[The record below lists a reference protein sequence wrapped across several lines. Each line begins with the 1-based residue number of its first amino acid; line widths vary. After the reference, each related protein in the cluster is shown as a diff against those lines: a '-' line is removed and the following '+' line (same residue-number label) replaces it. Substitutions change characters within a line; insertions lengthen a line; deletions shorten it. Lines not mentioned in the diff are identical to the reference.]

1 MRFFEVIVQIKTE
14 VESNKGVKIKNV
26 KEVYLVD
33 AMSVTE
39 AEARVVKEFTTKG
52 FSNDFTVIGVKG
64 SNVIDI
70 IYPETEK

>member
-1 MRFFEVIVQIKTE
+1 MKFFEVIVSVKNE

-39 AEARVVKEFTTKG
+39 AEARVVQEFSKRG
-52 FSNDFTVIGVKG
+52 YKNDFSVVGAKS
-64 SNVIDI
+64 SNVVDI
-70 IYPETEK
+70 IYPEK

>member
-1 MRFFEVIVQIKTE
+1 
-14 VESNKGVKIKNV
+14 
-26 KEVYLVD
+26 
-33 AMSVTE
+33 MSVTE